1 MRATGWL
8 LGQALLTLG
17 AWTASDF
24 YCDHGDVL
32 YGSFCYFF
40 GSWTASWR
48 DAEDYC
54 FNVWK
59 GHLASFHSIE
69 EVNFLKACAKGYW
82 IWAGFRR
89 TNGHNSVFTDGTP
102 SDYLPWGENQP
113 RAWEDAS
120 CVRIGSDGRL
130 YYYLCHIDIQ
140 FICKK
145 AANRGPNPLKLS
157 EPQSVWTDA
166 CGWWAHNPSNDYCYL
181 LMTEYKM
188 NWDDAKDYCTRNGGN
203 LLSITDFNE
212 QDFVQDYFQVSV
224 NGISLW
230 TGGYSLNAEEKWKWS
245 DGSKMEYIRWSTGE
259 PEDDKPVQRCLSW
272 NLHSHRWKE
281 DNCGSDRGFICKM
294 R

>member
-1 MRATGWL
+1 TPANNTFL
-8 LGQALLTLG
+8 LFYCGKQLPSPIRHAFFSECLFPPL
-17 AWTASDF
+17 DF

-69 EVNFLKACAKGYW
+69 EVNFLKG
-82 IWAGFRR
+82 
-89 TNGHNSVFTDGTP
+89 DGERSGT
-102 SDYLPWGENQP
+102 
-113 RAWEDAS
+113 
-120 CVRIGSDGRL
+120 
-130 YYYLCHIDIQ
+130 
-140 FICKK
+140 
-145 AANRGPNPLKLS
+145 
-157 EPQSVWTDA
+157 
-166 CGWWAHNPSNDYCYL
+166 
-181 LMTEYKM
+181 
-188 NWDDAKDYCTRNGGN
+188 
-203 LLSITDFNE
+203 
-212 QDFVQDYFQVSV
+212 VSV